1 MSSVPK
7 SRLTEAEYLAIER
20 LAEHKS
26 EFYRGE
32 MFAMTGAN
40 RPHNLITLNLAS
52 ELRAALR
59 HRECEVYPSDMRVKV
74 SSCGLYTY
82 PDVSVACQQP
92 QFEDGEF
99 DTLLNPVLIAEVL
112 SKSTE
117 AYDRGA
123 KFEMY
128 RQLTSLQTFLLISQD
143 RIHVELFQRHSSENW
158 LLTEFSDASNVISLD
173 SINVQ
178 LAIADLYLKVDLS
191 DED

>member
-7 SRLTEAEYLAIER
+7 NQLTESEYLAMER
-20 LAEHKS
+20 QAEFKS

-32 MFAMTGAN
+32 MFAMTGAS
-40 RPHNLITLNLAS
+40 RPHNLIVGNAIAS
-52 ELRAALR
+52 LHQQLLD
-59 HRECEVYPSDMRVKV
+59 RECEVYPSDMRVKV

-99 DTLLNPVLIAEVL
+99 DTLLNPVFIVEVL

-128 RQLTSLQTFLLISQD
+128 RQLPSLQTYLLIAQD
-143 RIHVELFQRHSSENW
+143 RIHVELFQRQSSEHW
-158 LLTEFSDASNVISLD
+158 LLTEFNDPSDVVSLD
-173 SINVQ
+173 GLNVN
-178 LAIADLYLKVDLS
+178 LSVASLYLKVDFS
-191 DED
+191 AEG